1 MGKLNTLSK
10 SLIFPLGEKLPEQ
23 FCKYSLAS
31 HISIETNV
39 TAACRPGWLK
49 PVTDEVHNIL

>member
-39 TAACRPGWLK
+39 TVCRPGWLK
-49 PVTDEVHNIL
+49 PVTDEVYNRL